1 MPDSPRQP
9 TPEEE
14 ERLAH
19 LKAQVQQRQA
29 ISQKLGRIK
38 RKIGI
43 YSGKGGVGK
52 TTIAV
57 NLAALMARDGAGVGL
72 FDADIDCPNVTR
84 LLQVS
89 ERPDVSEASEEDEEG
104 TLFPPSAFGIKVMS
118 MSFFHQ
124 DEEEAT
130 IWRGPMIHN
139 ALTQLLRITDWGDL
153 DYLIVDLPPGTAD
166 APLTIMQTFALDGFI
181 VVTTPQELA
190 KLDAVR
196 SINMIRRM
204 NLNVLGIVED
214 FSGPIFGSGAGD
226 ELAQETGLPFL
237 GRFEMRQD
245 YRNAG
250 KPAVLTS
257 EAVADEYASL
267 LERLRRRL
275 DSLPPT
281 TG

>member
-1 MPDSPRQP
+1 MPTPPDKP

-19 LKAQVQQRQA
+19 FGAQIRQREA
-29 ISQKLGRIK
+29 ITDKMSRIK
-38 RKIGI
+38 HKIGI

-72 FDADIDCPNVTR
+72 FDADIDCPNITHVIH
-84 LLQVS
+84 VS
-89 ERPDVSEASEEDEEG
+89 EHPDASEASGDEEG
-104 TLFPPSAFGIKVMS
+104 TLFPPSAFGVKVMS
-118 MSFFHQ
+118 MAFFHQ

-139 ALTQLLRITDWGDL
+139 ALTQLLRISDWGEL
-153 DYLIVDLPPGTAD
+153 ECLVVDLPPGTAD
-166 APLTIMQTFALDGFI
+166 APLTIMQTLALDGFI

-204 NLNVLGIVED
+204 NLNVLGIVEN
-214 FSGPIFGSGAGD
+214 FSGPVFGTGAGD
-226 ELAQETGLPFL
+226 ELARETGLPFL
-237 GRFEMRQD
+237 GRFEMRED
-245 YRNAG
+245 YRDAG
-250 KPAVLTS
+250 EPAVLTS
-257 EAVADEYASL
+257 EAVADEYASV

-275 DSLPPT
+275 DSLPPST
-281 TG
+281 S